1 MIRRNTEVKMKK
13 FISLALIL
21 VLTLIC
27 GVQIAADSAE
37 TYAMCRHPHSTYV
50 ISGYSTT
57 VDKDCL
63 LYYYEYD
70 VEQCTVCNKTLS
82 MTLTKSYIIKDTH
95 EYKSDANGD
104 MICVKCRAKL

>member
-1 MIRRNTEVKMKK
+1 MKK

-50 ISGYSTT
+50 IAGYS
-57 VDKDCL
+57 VDRVDGCEVYRDTYDC
-63 LYYYEYD
+63 
-70 VEQCTVCNKTLS
+70 EQCTVCNALLS
-82 MTLTKSYIIKDTH
+82 VGDYVCTSFVGYRH
-95 EYKSDANGD
+95 EAERGIDGTYH
-104 MICVKCRAKL
+104 CRYCWCKM